1 MFDLRKIFAGL
12 KDFLKSKNYC
22 TVFRKANNRCILICS
37 SSPRKEWDF
46 YVFAPNGQ
54 RFRSTVEI
62 TKYVENNPNVECD
75 LEVTNTFRP
84 ENFQK
89 SSSPM
94 KRGRPM
100 KKYNGAK
107 YLGFFSS
114 RSLKTRKKMN

>member
-1 MFDLRKIFAGL
+1 M
-12 KDFLKSKNYC
+12 SSPVEPY
-22 TVFRKANNRCILICS
+22 NNRCILICS

-62 TKYVENNPNVECD
+62 QNYVENNPNVECD

-89 SSSPM
+89 KSSPM
-94 KRGRPM
+94 KKGRSM
-100 KKYNGAK
+100 KKYNGAT

-114 RSLKTRKKMN
+114 PVPSKLEKNILVLLS